1 MGKGVDVNGS
11 DEARGFQ
18 AVGPPLLYAIR
29 QGQVE
34 EMRWLLGHGI
44 DPRVEGRG
52 GATALRMS
60 EQTGM
65 DEVVRLVKDALGERH
80 AES

>member
-1 MGKGVDVNGS
+1 MGL
-11 DEARGFQ
+11 
-18 AVGPPLLYAIR
+18 PLIYAIR
-29 QGQVE
+29 QGKVE
-34 EMRWLLGHGI
+34 EMRWLLGHRV

-60 EQTGM
+60 QQTGM

-80 AES
+80 AEF